1 MPYIFQRIKGLIGI
15 ALATIVLFVSTITIA
30 PSPAQAVDFNVDW
43 SAVEINQR
51 FENYHNCNNNDIDN
65 VDILIGVIIGGTL
78 VVAGSAYFIWDSV
91 SYITKLIQGQV
102 PEKTSESSN
111 AKAASTAT
119 LVESNN

>member
-15 ALATIVLFVSTITIA
+15 SLATIVLFVSTITIA
-30 PSPAQAVDFNVDW
+30 PSPAHAGDFNVDW

-51 FENYHNCNNNDIDN
+51 FENDHNRNNNDIDN